1 MTDLSSPLV
10 LRHRPWETPLTRP
23 AMSNSEDRH
32 QRVAITSRYVERDG
46 RPYIP
51 VSGEFHFSRVPRRE
65 WERRLRLL
73 VSGGVNTVAAYVI
86 WIHHQPTPED
96 PRFDENRDVAAFIEL
111 CGSLGLDVVLRIG
124 PWCHGEVRNGGF
136 PDWVQEAPVAHRT
149 DDPGYLALVRPWLAA
164 LGSQLSSLCGPDSP
178 ITGIQIEN
186 ELYDQAGHI
195 ATLKHLARNAGLTAP
210 LWMATAW
217 GGAELPG
224 DEVLPM
230 FGGYADGFWVAPDAP
245 WDYTFREHFFFSHVW
260 DDPGIG
266 ADVRKTV
273 GVAFEPDPR
282 SPSEAFP
289 PVTCELG
296 GGMATAY
303 HRRPLLTGDQIAAVA
318 NNKLGNGSAWQGY
331 YMYAG
336 GLNPAPDMQES
347 HATGYPNDMP
357 QFDYDFHAP
366 VGASG
371 RTGQAHAP
379 LRLQHAF
386 LSAVGD
392 RLAQMPST
400 LPEVLPSGVD
410 DARTLRWA
418 VRSNGT
424 AGFVFVTMCQPHEPL
439 DDIANVQFQIELHDQ
454 NLVFPQ
460 EPVTIPAGTV
470 ARWPFGF
477 ATAGPELRWATAS
490 LVTVLEEPGQIQTV
504 VLAAEKNVP
513 VELAFAPDTDI
524 TSTDELCFLEPGI
537 VRLHNG
543 RTILTAGGVRF
554 LVLSSDDA
562 AKTWVLD
569 VNGARQLL
577 VSSEELTIDGSDL
590 IVTSYGARSSV
601 EAFDRAA
608 GRFAPLSVPQGLQP
622 ERAETQLIRPATA
635 PLSEYGEQ
643 DGRPSAPGFAEIDE
657 RAARF
662 SLQIPDWA
670 SDPGTD
676 AVLEIEW
683 TGDVAVLSVDG
694 VKTADR
700 FGDGSLWTVNL
711 RDIAPTGGS
720 LEIQILPLAL
730 DTRVWLPAGART
742 ELPGAEPAVSV
753 SARRRTE
760 HRSPLP
766 TAALAGAR

>member
-1 MTDLSSPLV
+1 
-10 LRHRPWETPLTRP
+10 
-23 AMSNSEDRH
+23 MSNSEDRH
-32 QRVAITSRYVERDG
+32 QRVAITSRFVEKDG
-46 RPYIP
+46 QPYIP

-65 WERRLRLL
+65 WERRLRLM

-86 WIHHQPTPED
+86 WIHHQPTPEN
-96 PRFDENRDVAAFIEL
+96 PRFDDNLDVAAFIDL

-149 DDPGYLALVRPWLAA
+149 DDPGYLDLVRPWFAA
-164 LGSQLSSLCGPDSP
+164 LGTQLASLCGPESP
-178 ITGIQIEN
+178 IIGVQIEN
-186 ELYDQAGHI
+186 ELYDQAAHI
-195 ATLKHLARNAGLTAP
+195 ATLKQMARSAGLSAP

-224 DEVLPM
+224 DEVVPM
-230 FGGYADGFWVAPDAP
+230 FGGYADGFWVAADAP

-282 SPSEAFP
+282 SPSEVFP

-303 HRRPLLTGDQIAAVA
+303 HRRPLLTGPQIAAVA

-371 RTGQAHAP
+371 QTGPAHAS

-400 LPEVLPSGVD
+400 LPEILPSGVE
-410 DARTLRWA
+410 DASTLRWA

-424 AGFVFVTMCQPHEPL
+424 AGFVFITMCQPHEPL
-439 DDIANVQFQIELHDQ
+439 EDVEHVQFHIELPGQ
-454 NLVFPQ
+454 RLVFPQ
-460 EPVTIPAGTV
+460 EPVTLLSETL

-477 ATAGPELRWATAS
+477 PTAGPEIRWATAS
-490 LVTVLEEPGQIQTV
+490 LVSLLHEPGQPQTV
-504 VLAAEKNVP
+504 VLAAEHDVP
-513 VELAFAPDTDI
+513 VELAFDDSTDI
-524 TSTDELCFLEPGI
+524 TSESELQFIAPG
-537 VRLHNG
+537 VLRLPHDR
-543 RTILTAGGVRF
+543 RTLVTAGGVQF
-554 LVLSSDDA
+554 LVLSAEDA
-562 AKTWVLD
+562 AKTWVLN
-569 VNGARQLL
+569 VNGTRRLL
-577 VSSEELTIDGSDL
+577 LSSAELTVDGPEL
-590 IVTSYGARSSV
+590 VVTSYGKGTNV
-601 EAFDRAA
+601 EAFEP
-608 GRFAPLSVPQGLQP
+608 GTGHFAVLPVPPGLQP
-622 ERAETQLIRPATA
+622 EPGETQHLRSAKA
-635 PLSEYGEQ
+635 PLPEYGEH
-643 DGRPSAPGFAEIDE
+643 DGRPSAPGFKVIDE
-657 RAARF
+657 LAARF
-662 SLQIPDWA
+662 SLVLPDWA
-670 SDPGTD
+670 SAPETE
-676 AVLEIEW
+676 AVLEIDW

-694 VKTADR
+694 VKAADR

-711 RDIAPTGGS
+711 RDIAPEGGM
-720 LEIQILPLAL
+720 LELQILPLAR
-730 DTRVWLPAGART
+730 DSRVWLPSKART
-742 ELPGAEPAVSV
+742 ELPGAEPAVAV
-753 SARRRTE
+753 QVHRRTE
-760 HRSPLP
+760 HRLTLP
-766 TAALAGAR
+766 AQELAAAR